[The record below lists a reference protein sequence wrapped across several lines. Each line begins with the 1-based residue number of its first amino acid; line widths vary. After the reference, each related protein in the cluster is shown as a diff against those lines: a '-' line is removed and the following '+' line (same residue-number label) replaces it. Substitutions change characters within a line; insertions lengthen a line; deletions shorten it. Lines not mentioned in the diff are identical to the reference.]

1 MNLTDQKIFPNI
13 SVVITTKNE
22 EKHIRACLSSIANQT
37 YPRGQIEIIVV
48 DNQSSD
54 LTKEIAK
61 GFTSL
66 VFDKGPERNAQR
78 NYGMIDIAK
87 GEYLMWIDA
96 DMILSPNLIE
106 ECVRSMGNSEDIAL
120 FIPEIVLG
128 RDFWSRV
135 RRFERS
141 FYDNTVIDGSR
152 FIKGDVFVKS
162 GGFSREWMH
171 GPDDWD
177 LDKKLKKFGPIGYL
191 SNTSPSQE
199 WGNESEH
206 IRKRGIEPENHGAV
220 IYHDESE
227 FRVGRYL
234 RKKQHYITDF
244 QKYIT
249 RWGANDPDLKK
260 QLGLWY
266 RYFGVFIENG
276 KWKKIIAHP
285 VLYFSAL
292 VLRAMVGVTYILN
305 KGRG

>member
-1 MNLTDQKIFPNI
+1 MDITDRKLVPLT
-13 SVVITTKNE
+13 SVVVTTKNE
-22 EKHIRACLSSIANQT
+22 EKHIGACLSSIANQT
-37 YPRGQIEIIVV
+37 YPRGRIEIIVV

-54 LTKEIAK
+54 RTKEIADS
-61 GFTSL
+61 FTSL

-78 NYGMIDIAK
+78 NHGMLDIAK
-87 GEYLMWIDA
+87 GKYLMWIDA
-96 DMILSPNLIE
+96 DMILSPNLMG
-106 ECVRSMGNSEDIAL
+106 ECVRYMENSEDVAL

-128 RDFWSRV
+128 RDFWSKV

-152 FIKGDVFVKS
+152 FIRREAFVKS

-177 LDKKLKKFGPIGYL
+177 LDKKLKKYGRIGYL
-191 SNTSPSQE
+191 SHAAPSNE
-199 WGNESEH
+199 WGSEAEH
-206 IRKRGIEPENHGAV
+206 IRKRGVKPENHGAV
-220 IYHDESE
+220 IYHDESD
-227 FRVGRYL
+227 FRVKRYL

-276 KWKKIIAHP
+276 KWRRLIAHP
-285 VLYFSAL
+285 VLYFGAL
-292 VLRAMVGVTYILN
+292 ALRGMVGVTYIIN
-305 KGRG
+305 RGRC

>member
-1 MNLTDQKIFPNI
+1 MDSAGKNYFPLI

-22 EKHIRACLSSIANQT
+22 EKHIDACLSSIANQT
-37 YPRGQIEIIVV
+37 YPSNRIETIVV

-54 LTKEIAK
+54 RTKEIAK

-78 NYGMIDIAK
+78 NYGMLEIAK

-106 ECVRSMGNSEDIAL
+106 ECLRYMENSEYVAL
-120 FIPEIVLG
+120 FVPEIVLG
-128 RDFWSRV
+128 GDFWSKV

-152 FIKGDVFVKS
+152 FINRDVFVQS

-177 LDKKLKKFGPIGYL
+177 LDKKLKKYGKIGYL
-191 SNTSPSQE
+191 SDTNPYKNWGGQSQY
-199 WGNESEH
+199 
-206 IRKRGIEPENHGAV
+206 IRKRGIEPEKHGAV
-220 IYHDESE
+220 IYHDESN
-227 FRVGRYL
+227 FRVGKYL

-249 RWGANDPDLKK
+249 RWGAKDPDLKK

-266 RYFGVFIENG
+266 RYFGVFIEKG
-276 KWKKIIAHP
+276 KWKKLIAHP
-285 VLYFSAL
+285 VLYFSIL
-292 VLRAMVGVTYILN
+292 VLRGMVGVTYILN
-305 KGRG
+305 KGKS